1 MTTLRRFGAWLA
13 RNQMAGDALLALVAL
28 FFALISTTTDEG
40 GLWVSYSEGWQFAW
54 SCALIVPVIFR
65 RRYPQ
70 VAALAFAGLAV
81 LQLLCGPGYVFGDT
95 LAVVMLYSV
104 IVYGD
109 PSHSKA
115 FIVLAFIVGGAAAPI
130 ITWGMEIGPVHNP
143 HQAGDTASYT
153 YYSCQ
158 SVYTSGFNA
167 TCSRNLA
174 GTVFFMLVGI
184 VTMLAAACFMGY
196 WSRTR
201 LDNARLL
208 RERNIALAARGQ
220 EDLDIARTAERA
232 RIARDMHDVVA
243 HTLSTIIVQSD
254 GGRYAGAHDPAKA
267 RAIMET
273 IRHESHKAQRDMS
286 DLLSTFGG
294 APHLGYADIAAL
306 AAQADATAHATG
318 GSVKRIVEGEAK
330 PQLLGGKAQSAIYHA
345 VQEALTN
352 ARKYAGKGVEVTVR
366 EIWDDTT
373 LRLAIEDNGNGAAA
387 AMDGHRPGI
396 GLTGMRERVE
406 AAGGRMQAGPR
417 IGGGFAVEVRI
428 ALGGSGGSHRNS
440 DKNAN
445 HHDSEDDNGNRHQNL
460 DAIERRATENADA
473 FPYENTDTPVSSPDV
488 TDQTGRYTQSTN
500 STASLPRPSSDA
512 RYPELIED
520 EPDPESRHAS
530 IFQRFSSLSRRLYSA
545 DEPRNG
551 SGTGNG
557 ATEHADLNWV
567 ERISRF
573 FAHHYLL
580 ADIILAAVLLLLAAP
595 SGLITFRYGGANV
608 GYTMVFGTTERA
620 STPQLQIV
628 DFAIDLAGFTA
639 LALRR
644 RLPQCA
650 AALMVAAAMVS
661 LIFCADI
668 PVVVLYAPISLYSVC
683 LYGKGHSRRW
693 AGLAAVV
700 GSAVFG
706 IRFSGS
712 FVGYPTLVD
721 WVTNRQRYAVY
732 GNRGSYPFEIAMFVI
747 IALAICAMAITAA
760 LWTRASGT
768 NMMVLEARHQ
778 ALEAESKRKQI
789 AAANHERERIG
800 AQIRG
805 EVSETLTG
813 VIDKADAGIAM
824 LDRDAAAGV
833 STSPQAIIEAFRSI
847 GEQGRESL
855 AHMRSL
861 LRVLRETGGSDDN
874 PAASQPLLHP
884 VAVTAPER
892 MTSEGH
898 STDADR

>member
-1 MTTLRRFGAWLA
+1 
-13 RNQMAGDALLALVAL
+13 MAGDALLALVAL
-28 FFALISTTTDEG
+28 FFALVSTTTDEG
-40 GLWVSYSEGWQFAW
+40 GLWVSYSEGWQFVW
-54 SCALIVPVIFR
+54 SCALIVPIVFR

-70 VAALAFAGLAV
+70 GAALAFAGLAV
-81 LQLLCGPGYVFGDT
+81 LQLLTGPGYVFGDI

-115 FIVLAFIVGGAAAPI
+115 FIVLAFVIGGAAAPI
-130 ITWGMEIGPVHNP
+130 IAWGMEIGPVYNP

-153 YYSCQ
+153 YYVCQ
-158 SVYTSGFNA
+158 SVYTSGFNP
-167 TCSRNLA
+167 TCSKNLA
-174 GTVFFMLVGI
+174 GTVLFMLVGI
-184 VTMLAAACFMGY
+184 LTTLTAACFMGY

-267 RAIMET
+267 RTIMET
-273 IRHESHKAQRDMS
+273 IRRESHKAQRDMS
-286 DLLSTFGG
+286 NLLSTFGG
-294 APHLGYADIAAL
+294 TDRTGYDDVAAL
-306 AAQADATAHATG
+306 IAQADVTAHTTG
-318 GSVKRIVEGEAK
+318 GSVKRIIQGE
-330 PQLLGGKAQSAIYHA
+330 PRPRLLNDKAQSAIYHA
-345 VQEALTN
+345 VLEALTN
-352 ARKYAGKGVEVTVR
+352 ARKYAGKGVEVTVT
-366 EIWDDTT
+366 ENWNDTT
-373 LRLAIEDNGNGAAA
+373 LQLAVQDNGNGAAA

-406 AAGGRMQAGPR
+406 AADGQMQAGPR
-417 IGGGFAVEVRI
+417 IGGGFTVEALIPLNVDGNVNHNVDGNVNHNDDTLTHAFPNGVSTGENDNSEHHHDLASTERTTADRATASTPATAETTASSASIADTRAMTNPPSNSLASLRSPSPDAQRPERFRDDSDTETRI
-428 ALGGSGGSHRNS
+428 ASVFKRISRLVHR
-440 DKNAN
+440 
-445 HHDSEDDNGNRHQNL
+445 H
-460 DAIERRATENADA
+460 
-473 FPYENTDTPVSSPDV
+473 YPV
-488 TDQTGRYTQSTN
+488 GR
-500 STASLPRPSSDA
+500 
-512 RYPELIED
+512 
-520 EPDPESRHAS
+520 SRNETKA
-530 IFQRFSSLSRRLYSA
+530 
-545 DEPRNG
+545 
-551 SGTGNG
+551 GT
-557 ATEHADLNWV
+557 TEHTGLNWV

-573 FAHHYLL
+573 FARHYLL
-580 ADIILAAVLLLLAAP
+580 ADIIFAAVLLLILNP
-595 SGLITFRYGGANV
+595 SRFITFRYGGV
-608 GYTMVFGTTERA
+608 GGAYTMFFGTSQRA
-620 STPQLQIV
+620 STPQLQMA
-628 DFAIDLAGFTA
+628 DFIISLAVFAA

-644 RLPQCA
+644 RFPQCA
-650 AALMVAAAMVS
+650 AAVMVATAIIA
-661 LIFCADI
+661 LTFCEDI
-668 PVVVLYAPISLYSVC
+668 PSAVFYAPISLYSVC

-693 AGLAAVV
+693 ASIAAVA
-700 GSAVFG
+700 GSVMFG

-721 WVTNRQRYAVY
+721 WVMNHQRYAVY
-732 GNRGSYPFEIAMFVI
+732 GNRGSYPHEIAMFVI
-747 IALAICAMAITAA
+747 VALAACAMAITAA

-805 EVSETLTG
+805 EVSETLAV

-833 STSPQAIIEAFRSI
+833 ATSSEAIVEAFRSI

-874 PAASQPLLHP
+874 PAVSQPLLHP
-884 VAVTAPER
+884 VAGMENAGHDETAN
-892 MTSEGH
+892 
-898 STDADR
+898 